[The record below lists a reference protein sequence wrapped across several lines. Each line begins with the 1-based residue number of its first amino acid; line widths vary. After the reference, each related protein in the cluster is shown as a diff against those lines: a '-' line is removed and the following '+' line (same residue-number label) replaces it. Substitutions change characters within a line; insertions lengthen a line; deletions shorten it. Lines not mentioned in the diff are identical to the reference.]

1 MKQETKIKKM
11 KTFLNISEVERIY
24 QISKPTLYKLIK
36 TGKLDLY
43 KLGGKS
49 FVDQEQF
56 NSLFVKSEPRILKAN
71 IKE

>member
-1 MKQETKIKKM
+1 M
-11 KTFLNISEVERIY
+11 KTFLNIDEVERTY
-24 QISKPTLYKLIK
+24 QISRPTIYKLIK
-36 TGKLDLY
+36 TAKLDLY
-43 KLGGKS
+43 KLGVKS

>member
-1 MKQETKIKKM
+1 MKQEAKIKKM

-24 QISKPTLYKLIK
+24 QISRPTIYKLIK

-43 KLGGKS
+43 KLGCKS

-71 IKE
+71 IK